1 MDYLLDT
8 NILSDL
14 EKNPR
19 GSVARVLAERE
30 ALPDTNLQTSIIVAC
45 EVRFGVQKKD
55 SRVLAERME
64 QILGRIKILP
74 LETGVDEAYAR
85 VRTSLERK
93 GEVIGANDMLIAAHA
108 MAVDAV
114 LVTDNVREFSRV
126 DGLKVE
132 NWLRPGNSGGLPTP
146 APKARA

>member
-30 ALPDTNLQTSIIVAC
+30 ALPDTNLQTSMIVAC
-45 EVRFGVQKKD
+45 EVRFGVQKKG

-64 QILGRIKILP
+64 QILGRIKVLP
-74 LETGVDEAYAR
+74 LEAGVDEAYAR

-114 LVTDNVREFSRV
+114 LVTDNVQEFSRV

-132 NWLRPGNSGGLPTP
+132 NWLRPEE
-146 APKARA
+146 